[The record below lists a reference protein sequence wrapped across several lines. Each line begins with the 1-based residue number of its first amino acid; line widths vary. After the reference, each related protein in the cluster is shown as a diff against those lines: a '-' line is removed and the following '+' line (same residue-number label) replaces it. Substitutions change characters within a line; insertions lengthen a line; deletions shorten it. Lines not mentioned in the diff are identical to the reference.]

1 MDKIDKKLLRLL
13 QENAR
18 YSLKQLS
25 EKVYLSSPAVAARI
39 EKLEEEGIIT
49 GYHADISLDKMG
61 YHITAFINLEMT
73 PKQKASFI
81 PFIAEVPN
89 VIECN
94 TVSGGSTSMLMKV
107 SFPSTSESGSVHRTA
122 SESSV
127 IPRRRLYSPC
137 RFPPSWNRN
146 EEEA

>member
-49 GYHADISLDKMG
+49 GYHADISLVRWD
-61 YHITAFINLEMT
+61 IILSAFTI
-73 PKQKASFI
+73 S
-81 PFIAEVPN
+81 
-89 VIECN
+89 
-94 TVSGGSTSMLMKV
+94 
-107 SFPSTSESGSVHRTA
+107 R
-122 SESSV
+122 
-127 IPRRRLYSPC
+127 
-137 RFPPSWNRN
+137 
-146 EEEA
+146 

>member
-61 YHITAFINLEMT
+61 YHITAFINL
-73 PKQKASFI
+73 K
-81 PFIAEVPN
+81 
-89 VIECN
+89 
-94 TVSGGSTSMLMKV
+94 
-107 SFPSTSESGSVHRTA
+107 R
-122 SESSV
+122 
-127 IPRRRLYSPC
+127 
-137 RFPPSWNRN
+137 
-146 EEEA
+146 

>member
-94 TVSGGSTSMLMKV
+94 TVSG
-107 SFPSTSESGSVHRTA
+107 
-122 SESSV
+122 
-127 IPRRRLYSPC
+127 
-137 RFPPSWNRN
+137 N
-146 EEEA
+146 

>member
-1 MDKIDKKLLRLL
+1 MDKIDRKLLKLL

-49 GYHADISLDKMG
+49 GYHADVSLDKMG
-61 YHITAFINLEMT
+61 YHITAFVNLEME
-73 PKQKASFI
+73 PKQKPSFLQ
-81 PFIAEVPN
+81 FIGEVPN

-94 TVSGGSTSMLMKV
+94 KVSGHQSMLLKV
-107 SFPSTSESGSVHRTA
+107 SFPSTQELDGFIGQLQKFGHTETQIVLSVPVAHRGIVTP
-122 SESSV
+122 E
-127 IPRRRLYSPC
+127 
-137 RFPPSWNRN
+137 N
-146 EEEA
+146 